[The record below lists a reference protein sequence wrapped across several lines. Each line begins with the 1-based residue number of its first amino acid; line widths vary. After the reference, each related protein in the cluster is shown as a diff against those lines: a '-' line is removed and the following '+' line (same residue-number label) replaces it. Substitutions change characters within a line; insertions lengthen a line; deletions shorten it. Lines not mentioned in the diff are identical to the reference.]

1 MAFEHFGLCLFTFD
15 NCHFKLEETFLHCLP
30 QRWSFGCCSFLNLL
44 FDAQSSQVSFT
55 DIFTALLGRPLSE
68 PLLSQEYIHSWELQ
82 SSWTCLAQRYSGCCR
97 GSAFGRHWPFI
108 LFWHLLSKESTYNT
122 DPCLVCSV
130 SFHILSLIIWMWF
143 YQPSHYLCLA
153 QC

>member
-55 DIFTALLGRPLSE
+55 DIFTALLGQPLSE
-68 PLLSQEYIHSWELQ
+68 PPLSQEDIHVGNCNPLEHVLPKDIQAAVEAVHLEGIGHLFCSDIYCPKRVLITQ
-82 SSWTCLAQRYSGCCR
+82 ILAWYVLLASIYSL
-97 GSAFGRHWPFI
+97 W
-108 LFWHLLSKESTYNT
+108 
-122 DPCLVCSV
+122 
-130 SFHILSLIIWMWF
+130 
-143 YQPSHYLCLA
+143 
-153 QC
+153 